1 MQFIP
6 FVSLI
11 FVSHLIK
18 MVSNIGHWMKIIHI
32 LLLKATGHIFNN
44 IMIQCFESFCYSS
57 KPFSSPVKNISQQKM
72 PVIYASNVLQCY
84 SKTSCRILRSNTMS
98 NIGSL
103 VPQWKEF
110 YFFLPQIGTE
120 TITIEYSLPW
130 VLMENNQVVQFEKT
144 SSTSLCT
151 V

>member
-6 FVSLI
+6 FVSLP

-32 LLLKATGHIFNN
+32 LLLTATGHIFNN
-44 IMIQCFESFCYSS
+44 IMIQYFESFCYSS
-57 KPFSSPVKNISQQKM
+57 KPFSSQVKDVSQQKM
-72 PVIYASNVLQCY
+72 PVIYASNVLQCH

-103 VPQWKEF
+103 VSQWKGF
-110 YFFLPQIGTE
+110 YFFLPQISTE
-120 TITIEYSLPW
+120 TATIEYSLPW
-130 VLMENNQVVQFEKT
+130 VLMENNQVVQFVKT